1 MAEVQDF
8 KTLINPGGRK
18 VEVPNAEADALL
30 ADPTSGF
37 KLSSGRAIAKAGD
50 KDAGKLPAEETQT
63 VQDRVAVANKEEGT
77 QSEDL
82 MEMKR
87 SDLNNVASDLGVEF
101 PDKLPNKEAVVAAIN
116 DKRSADAAGDT
127 PGTGDDSEEDQE

>member
-30 ADPTSGF
+30 ADPNSGY
-37 KLSSGRAIAKAGD
+37 KLSSGRAIAKAND
-50 KDAGKLPAEETQT
+50 KDAGKLPAEEVNTAQN
-63 VQDRVAVANKEEGT
+63 RVAVANKEEGT

-82 MEMKR
+82 MELSR
-87 SDLNNVASDLGVEF
+87 ADLNNVASDLGVEF
-101 PDKLPNKEAVVAAIN
+101 PEKLPNKEAVVAAIN
-116 DKRSADAAGDT
+116 EKRSGDASGDT
-127 PGTGDDSEEDQE
+127 PGTGDQEDQE